1 MSDSHPSADPSQ
13 GQVCPV
19 AHTLKVLGASKWTG
33 YVIRELLG
41 GTKRF
46 GEIRRGVGEAN
57 PKPLTDTLR
66 VLEDMD
72 MITRTVHA
80 EVPPRVEYALTTRG
94 RSLTPVIE
102 AMAAWGTTDLQAQTA
117 SPSSPTRV

>member
-1 MSDSHPSADPSQ
+1 MSDDRAAAGSS

-33 YVIRELLG
+33 YVIRELLD

-66 VLEDMD
+66 VLEDMN

-80 EVPPRVEYALTTRG
+80 EVPPRVEYALTARG
-94 RSLTPVIE
+94 RSLTPVID
-102 AMAAWGTTDLQAQTA
+102 AMAAWGTADLRAAA
-117 SPSSPTRV
+117 SAPPAGR